1 MKELSACLLTI
12 VLLVSCKEKPPQVDK
27 IIEDGVEV
35 VINHVEPYS
44 LPGVP
49 STLKLEEDFSIDTEK
64 DDIVK
69 TGLTMIESFCL
80 DRDGNIYCMMRQ
92 SPENFIYKFD
102 GSGKFLMSFGRK
114 GQGPGEFDWGGD
126 ILIDEQNHV
135 LAKDMTKEKLYAFSG
150 EGILLQEI
158 PLIKNF
164 TLGQYLGS
172 EKYLTWWQESD
183 PVKPVLRN
191 HYCISNNTLTEN
203 REFYTY
209 ELDDALR
216 APRWRP
222 IGGAFIVGAS
232 YDHVFIGNAAGGYEI
247 FVFDF
252 SGKLMRKIRKEYRPV
267 PVPEQYKELLK
278 KVMGRVT
285 RGQEMLNKLD
295 LATYLPPFRYLFTD
309 DQGRLYVMSNEWEGE
324 REYWYDI
331 FTNDGAFIGRFQLDN
346 IQIQYVD
353 GKRYRATPTE
363 VIARGDRLYCLRE
376 KDSGY
381 IALTVYRMKWN

>member
-1 MKELSACLLTI
+1 MRKIPACFLAIT
-12 VLLVSCKEKPPQVDK
+12 LLVSCKAKQSQVDK

-35 VINHVEPYS
+35 IINHVEPYS

-49 STLKLEEDFSIDTEK
+49 STLKLEEVFSIDTEK

-102 GSGKFLMSFGRK
+102 GSGKFLTSFGRK

-135 LAKDMTKEKLYAFSG
+135 LAKDMTQEKFYVFDR

-158 PLIKNF
+158 KLIKNF
-164 TLGQYLGS
+164 TLGHYLANNN
-172 EKYLTWWQESD
+172 YLTWWQEQD

-203 REFYTY
+203 REFYTF
-209 ELDDALR
+209 EFDDALR
-216 APRWRP
+216 SPRWRP
-222 IGGAFIVGAS
+222 IGGAFIIGAS
-232 YDHVFIGNAAGGYEI
+232 HDRVFIGNAVGGYEI
-247 FVFDF
+247 SVFDLT
-252 SGKLMRKIRKEYRPV
+252 GKLVKKVRKEYRPV
-267 PVPEQYKELLK
+267 PVPGEYKELLK

-285 RGQEMLNKLD
+285 RGPEMLNKIEW
-295 LATYLPPFRYLFTD
+295 ATRLPPFRYLFTD
-309 DQGRLYVMSNEWEGE
+309 GQGRLYVMSNEWEGE

-331 FTNDGAFIGRFQLDN
+331 FTNEGIFIGRFQLDN
-346 IQIQYVD
+346 VQIQYVD
-353 GKRYRATPTE
+353 GKRYRASPLE
-363 VIARGDRLYCLRE
+363 VLAKGDRLYCLRE
-376 KDSGY
+376 EDSGY
-381 IALTVYRMKWN
+381 IALTVYKMNWN

>member
-1 MKELSACLLTI
+1 MRKLSACLLTI
-12 VLLVSCKEKPPQVDK
+12 VLLVSCKAKHPQVDK
-27 IIEDGVEV
+27 IIEDGVEI

-49 STLKLEEDFSIDTEK
+49 STLKLEQDFSIDTEK

-102 GSGKFLMSFGRK
+102 GSGRFLTSFGRK

-135 LAKDMTKEKLYAFSG
+135 LAKDMTKENFYIFSG
-150 EGILLQEI
+150 EGVLLQEI
-158 PLIKNF
+158 KLIKNF

-172 EKYLTWWQESD
+172 KKYLTWWQEQD
-183 PVKPVLRN
+183 PVEPVLRN
-191 HYCISNNTLTEN
+191 HYCISCDSLAEN

-209 ELDDALR
+209 EFEDAGR

-222 IGGAFIVGAS
+222 IGGVLIVGAS
-232 YDHVFIGNAAGGYEI
+232 DKNIFIGNAEGGYEI
-247 FVFDF
+247 LVFDF
-252 SGKLMRKIRKEYRPV
+252 FGKLMRKIRKEFRPV
-267 PVPEQYKELLK
+267 PVPRQYLELLK
-278 KVMGRVT
+278 KVMGRYT

-295 LATYLPPFRYLFTD
+295 LAAYLPPFRHLFTD
-309 DQGRLYVMSNEWEGE
+309 DQGRLYVMSNEREGE
-324 REYWYDI
+324 RDYWYDI
-331 FTNDGAFIGRFQLDN
+331 FTNDGIFIGRFLLDN
-346 IQIQYVD
+346 VQIRYVE
-353 GKRYRATPTE
+353 GQRYSAQPLG
-363 VIARGDRLYCLRE
+363 VVMRGDRLYCLRE

-381 IALTVYRMKWN
+381 IALTVYKMTWN